1 MQLTEAIRARK
12 SIRSYLSREVPQ
24 ETIREILRD
33 AVRAPS
39 AMNTQPWRF
48 YVAAGVALD
57 EMRRENTDKF
67 LSGVPPIPEYEYA
80 GIYRQRKVEIGR
92 QLFSLMGIGRED
104 REKRSEW
111 TQRGFRYF
119 DAPAAIF
126 LCAEKPLLESRY
138 TLYDL
143 GAVSSFI
150 CLTAS
155 EHGLG
160 TCVESQGVMYPE
172 VARKHL
178 NVPDDLELIMS
189 IAIGY
194 PNPDFPANRVES
206 NRTPPDELT
215 IWCGF

>member
-1 MQLTEAIRARK
+1 MQLTEAIKARK
-12 SIRSYLSREVPQ
+12 SVRGYLSKEIPQ
-24 ETIREILRD
+24 ETLHEILAA

-39 AMNTQPWRF
+39 AMNTQPWKF
-48 YVAAGVALD
+48 YVAAGTVLD
-57 EMRRENTDKF
+57 EMRRENTEKF
-67 LSGVPPIPEYEYA
+67 LSGAPSVSDYEYT
-80 GIYRQRKVEIGR
+80 GIYRQRKVEIGK

-104 REKRSEW
+104 RDKRSEW

-143 GAVSSFI
+143 GAVSCSI
-150 CLTAS
+150 CLAALG
-155 EHGLG
+155 HGLG

-172 VARKHL
+172 AVRRHL
-178 NVPDDLELIMS
+178 NVPDDLELVMS

-194 PNPDFPANRVES
+194 PDPDFQANRVES
-206 NRTPPDELT
+206 ARTPPEELT
-215 IWCGF
+215 VWCGF